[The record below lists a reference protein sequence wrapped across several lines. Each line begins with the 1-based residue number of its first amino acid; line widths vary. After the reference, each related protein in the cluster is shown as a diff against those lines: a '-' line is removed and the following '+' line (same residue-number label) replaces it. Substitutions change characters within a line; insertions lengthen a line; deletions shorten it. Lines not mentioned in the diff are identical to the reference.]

1 MENNKKELAEIIR
14 SVGERFPKKHGE
26 WYRLKVYDNN
36 YLLLDTWNGC
46 VYHHLDCEPSDT
58 NNMYGVVYVFSG
70 FQSAVNGHMNNFW
83 YAHINHKIKCKTV
96 ACPLHQPIVNNF
108 LK

>member
-1 MENNKKELAEIIR
+1 MKKELAEIIR
-14 SVGERFPKKHGE
+14 GRGERFPKKHGE

-46 VYHHLDCEPSDT
+46 VYHHLYCEPSDT

-70 FQSAVNGHMNNFW
+70 CQGSVEGHMNNFW
-83 YAHINHKIKCKTV
+83 YYHICQIRQKIVENDK
-96 ACPLHQPIVNNF
+96 
-108 LK
+108 